1 MDWLESTTKALSETH
16 GQSPIHF
23 LSRCETGCGFPMMQ
37 PKVLIAG
44 LIRTSNQSCS
54 TYDGLS
60 ITYNHGSSNDGLRA
74 GQVDHFVCDT
84 DFGDTVFASGDITK
98 VPHVPLCIL
107 WGAVLFVEGV
117 KVGSSTG
124 TAYKEIT
131 KGQMPT
137 RISVRTSLFNFFWKS
152 RVNHVRQSSS
162 VNFPQTN
169 QILTN
174 NQHNVL

>member
-1 MDWLESTTKALSETH
+1 MYFHKSSINH
-16 GQSPIHF
+16 
-23 LSRCETGCGFPMMQ
+23 
-37 PKVLIAG
+37 G
-44 LIRTSNQSCS
+44 LIRINCNNQCIVGNPWPVSHTIFWAYARLVMGFQWCNQWF
-54 TYDGLS
+54 

-84 DFGDTVFASGDITK
+84 DFGNTVFASGDITK

-137 RISVRTSLFNFFWKS
+137 RISVCTSLFNFFWKS